1 MLTFKNTESL
11 NTFLSENNN
20 INIVS
25 MSPFIFDDEVY
36 TLGVV
41 SSNSFVF
48 INDEKDNSII
58 FIQNDNSI
66 SISFKAL

>member
-48 INDEKDNSII
+48 
-58 FIQNDNSI
+58 
-66 SISFKAL
+66 L